1 MDILRNFF
9 VAFFIVT
16 IVSRVIAYFTFK
28 KTGLTNA
35 GATYLTLVL
44 SVVILSPLAFFI
56 GLDVF
61 VSEYLVTICIWLVI
75 DLLRVRTRK

>member
-16 IVSRVIAYFTFK
+16 VVSRIIAYFVFK
-28 KTGLTNA
+28 KSGLTTT
-35 GATYLTLVL
+35 GSTYLTLVL
-44 SVVILSPLAFFI
+44 SVVILAPLAFFI

-61 VSEYLVTICIWLVI
+61 VSEYLVIICIWLVI